1 MVSALEKRPE
11 ICCRHLLSKIQALES
26 FDAAA
31 RKRALDRFSE
41 NALQAIRQ
49 ASADQWLP
57 VEYNIEL
64 SESVAAEIGEEGL
77 YAWGLKALNYSINS
91 SMISPFIRAALSVF
105 KIGPSTFIKVSPHLW
120 KSIYRNCGE
129 LSVVEDG
136 INAAQVLLNGLP
148 PVMVNSRILIVTIAA
163 FIQALFSF
171 SGVKGRTMVERI
183 STETGSATITASWDL
198 V

>member
-1 MVSALEKRPE
+1 MFLRNDPRFAAASFSVRFK
-11 ICCRHLLSKIQALES
+11 ALES
-26 FDAAA
+26 FDAAV
-31 RKRALDRFSE
+31 RKRVLERFSKA
-41 NALQAIRQ
+41 ALKDIQQAKE
-49 ASADQWLP
+49 DQWLP

-77 YAWGLKALNYSINS
+77 YDWGLKALSYSINS
-91 SMISPFIRAALSVF
+91 SMISPFIKAALSVF
-105 KIGPSTFIKVSPHLW
+105 KIGPGTFIRVSPHLW

-136 INAAQVLLNGLP
+136 LDAAQVSLNGLP
-148 PVMVNSRILIVTIAA
+148 LVMVNSRILIVTIAA

-171 SGVKGRTMVERI
+171 YGVNGRAVIERI
-183 STETGSATITASWDL
+183 STETRSAIIMASWDL

>member
-1 MVSALEKRPE
+1 MLSVLEKRPE
-11 ICCRHLLSKIQALES
+11 IRCRQLLSKIKALES
-26 FDAAA
+26 FDAAV
-31 RKRALDRFSE
+31 RKRVLERFSKA
-41 NALQAIRQ
+41 ALKDIQQAKE
-49 ASADQWLP
+49 DQWLP

-77 YAWGLKALNYSINS
+77 YDWGLKALSYSINS
-91 SMISPFIRAALSVF
+91 SMISPFIKAALSVF
-105 KIGPSTFIKVSPHLW
+105 KIGPGTFIRVSPHLW

-136 INAAQVLLNGLP
+136 LDAAQVSLNGLP
-148 PVMVNSRILIVTIAA
+148 LVMVNSRILIVTIAA

-171 SGVKGRTMVERI
+171 YGVNGRAVIERI
-183 STETGSATITASWDL
+183 STETRSAIIMASWDL